1 MKNCEI
7 GFYLFFYKIA
17 FSLRLTV
24 ALSLSRF
31 LFSICNLNSQRNLLN
46 IAAVVVQCVLL
57 LFWCVCDVYLL

>member
-17 FSLRLTV
+17 FSLRLSV
-24 ALSLSRF
+24 SLSLSRF
-31 LFSICNLNSQRNLLN
+31 LLSICNLNSQRNLLN